1 MWATFV
7 NHINMTFMSIGN
19 TAGLFWD
26 GLIAQISLL
35 AIIDVLLVF
44 GFLWWIYKK
53 LRRTDL
59 IKILPKLFLLLL
71 IMLVARIFGLMTLFY
86 VSGAVLVI
94 VLLALAALYAP
105 EIKHI
110 LEESQLIIFKDTQ
123 PTRTSTGD
131 TQGMIKS
138 LGEAFAVLVKAQ
150 KPALVIIKRG
160 GSLTR
165 LIENG
170 TKMNSKVKSDLII
183 DFFAN
188 GSTLSKGA
196 AVIDG
201 DRIVAAGST
210 LLKRG
215 GRVLFNTNNPAIKR
229 VAKDMGGVVVITNKT
244 IGNIAVLTKDD
255 IYKNLSPRE
264 LTRILQTILI
274 G

>member
-1 MWATFV
+1 
-7 NHINMTFMSIGN
+7 
-19 TAGLFWD
+19 
-26 GLIAQISLL
+26 
-35 AIIDVLLVF
+35 
-44 GFLWWIYKK
+44 
-53 LRRTDL
+53 
-59 IKILPKLFLLLL
+59 
-71 IMLVARIFGLMTLFY
+71 
-86 VSGAVLVI
+86 
-94 VLLALAALYAP
+94 
-105 EIKHI
+105 
-110 LEESQLIIFKDTQ
+110 
-123 PTRTSTGD
+123 
-131 TQGMIKS
+131 
-138 LGEAFAVLVKAQ
+138 LVKAQ
-150 KPALVIIKRG
+150 KPALVVIKRD

-201 DRIVAAGST
+201 DRIIAAGST

-255 IYKNLSPRE
+255 IYKNLSPQE

>member
-7 NHINMTFMSIGN
+7 NHINETVMSIGN

-26 GLIAQISLL
+26 GLMVQISLL
-35 AIIDVLLVF
+35 VVIDVLLVF
-44 GFLWWIYKK
+44 GLLWWIYKK

-71 IMLVARIFGLMTLFY
+71 IMLTARILGLITLFY
-86 VSGAVLVI
+86 VSGAIIIVVI
-94 VLLALAALYAP
+94 LALAALYAP

-110 LEESQLIIFKDTQ
+110 LEESQLIILKDAQ
-123 PTRTSTGD
+123 PVRTSAGD
-131 TQGMIKS
+131 TQGMIRA

-150 KPALVIIKRG
+150 KPALVIIKKG
-160 GSLTR
+160 GSLAR

-170 TKMNSKVKSDLII
+170 TQVNSKIKSELVI
-183 DFFAN
+183 DFFAS
-188 GSTLSKGA
+188 GSTLGKGA
-196 AVIDG
+196 VVIEG
-201 DRIVAAGST
+201 DKIVAAGST

-215 GRVLFNTNNPAIKR
+215 GRVLFNTSNPAIQR
-229 VAKDMGGVVVITNKT
+229 VAKDMGAVVIVANKT
-244 IGNIAVLTKDD
+244 VGNIAVLTKDD
-255 IYKNLSPRE
+255 VYKNLSPKE

>member
-7 NHINMTFMSIGN
+7 NHIELTIASIGN

-26 GLIAQISLL
+26 GLIAQVSFL

-44 GFLWWIYKK
+44 GLLWWIYKK

-59 IKILPKLFLLLL
+59 IKILPKLFLLLI
-71 IMLVARIFGLMTLFY
+71 IMLVARILGLITLFY
-86 VSGAVLVI
+86 VTGAVIVI
-94 VLLALAALYAP
+94 VILALAALYAP

-110 LEESQLIIFKDTQ
+110 LEESQLIILKDTQ
-123 PTRTSTGD
+123 SVRTSTGD
-131 TQGMIKS
+131 TQGMIRA
-138 LGEAFAVLVKAQ
+138 LGEALAVLVKAQ
-150 KPALVIIKRG
+150 KPALVVIKKE
-160 GSLTR
+160 GSLAR

-170 TKMNSKVKSDLII
+170 TKMNSKVKSELII

-188 GSTLSKGA
+188 GSTLGKGA
-196 AVIDG
+196 VVIEG

-215 GRVLFNTNNPAIKR
+215 GRVLFNTSNPAIQR
-229 VAKDMGGVVVITNKT
+229 VAKDTGAVVIVANKT
-244 IGNIAVLTKDD
+244 VGDIAVLTKDN